1 MPTISVNLSD
11 KAYATVVTWEKG
23 KRSARISAAIA
34 VWHSQMMASERY
46 LEEIGVKEVEE

>member
-23 KRSARISAAIA
+23 HRSARISAAILQWQA
-34 VWHSQMMASERY
+34 MQGIDWSQ
-46 LEEIGVKEVEE
+46 IKDVKA